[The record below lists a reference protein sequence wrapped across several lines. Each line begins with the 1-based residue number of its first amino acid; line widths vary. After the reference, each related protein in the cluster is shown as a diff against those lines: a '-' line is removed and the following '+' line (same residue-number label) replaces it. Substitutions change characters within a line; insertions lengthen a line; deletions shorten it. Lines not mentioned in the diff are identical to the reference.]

1 MGSSHSSATAT
12 NNVNQTINNETDLK
26 VIQENIYKD
35 ITNIITNDAKA
46 CGSSLAMTQTCGSD
60 ISAKGD
66 IILGG
71 GNQSQS
77 GALNFSCVQ
86 MAKNKNTIAQKIS
99 NNVTNEL
106 LSRYGV
112 VAMAELGA
120 KADAAA
126 SSGFISLGS
135 SSSDTTVNNNYN
147 LTSNNKINK
156 TLNTIINNSI
166 ERNFTTNNMQS
177 CISNV
182 ALDQNKFT
190 NIHSADGSVKI
201 TCGDQEQKATLISN
215 CIQEDETINSTLS
228 EIQNIL
234 QTINNDTAITET
246 KASANATGTSTA
258 KSAGLDDLVASFFD
272 GFSNVFK
279 SLGELVEKVGMYII
293 IAIVA
298 IGIIAL
304 IMYITTPNDI
314 KKDAIH

>member
-1 MGSSHSSATAT
+1 
-12 NNVNQTINNETDLK
+12 
-26 VIQENIYKD
+26 
-35 ITNIITNDAKA
+35 
-46 CGSSLAMTQTCGSD
+46 
-60 ISAKGD
+60 
-66 IILGG
+66 
-71 GNQSQS
+71 
-77 GALNFSCVQ
+77 